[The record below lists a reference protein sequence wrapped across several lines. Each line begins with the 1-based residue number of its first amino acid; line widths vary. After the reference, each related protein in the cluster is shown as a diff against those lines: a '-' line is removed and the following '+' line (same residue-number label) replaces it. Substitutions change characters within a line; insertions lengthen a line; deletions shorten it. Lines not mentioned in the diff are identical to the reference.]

1 VECEREEGV
10 RVGCRCVKITFSD
23 VKETGLIGAVEMAG
37 VGLAGIMSAL
47 AGADTVGNCKIHLD
61 MN

>member
-1 VECEREEGV
+1 MECV
-10 RVGCRCVKITFSD
+10 RVGCRCMMITLSD
-23 VKETGLIGAVEMAG
+23 VKETGLIGAFEMAG

-47 AGADTVGNCKIHLD
+47 AGAEEVSKSKIHLE

>member
-1 VECEREEGV
+1 
-10 RVGCRCVKITFSD
+10 
-23 VKETGLIGAVEMAG
+23 MAG

-47 AGADTVGNCKIHLD
+47 AGAEEVSKAKYHLE

>member
-1 VECEREEGV
+1 
-10 RVGCRCVKITFSD
+10 
-23 VKETGLIGAVEMAG
+23 MAG

-47 AGADTVGNCKIHLD
+47 AGAEEVSKSKIHLE